1 MVTNEI
7 FQDLLAF
14 FENGHIKNVQNR
26 FLESLSHA
34 EIHEFSISSPPQK
47 KDICRKWHH
56 FTLFKIKLQF
66 KCF

>member
-1 MVTNEI
+1 MF

-34 EIHEFSISSPPQK
+34 EIHEFFNI
-47 KDICRKWHH
+47 WGE
-56 FTLFKIKLQF
+56 
-66 KCF
+66 

>member
-1 MVTNEI
+1 MF

-34 EIHEFSISSPPQK
+34 EIHEYFNMG
-47 KDICRKWHH
+47 D
-56 FTLFKIKLQF
+56 KIHAF
-66 KCF
+66 MHEYFPHS

>member
-1 MVTNEI
+1 MIMVTNEF

-47 KDICRKWHH
+47 KDICRK
-56 FTLFKIKLQF
+56 
-66 KCF
+66 